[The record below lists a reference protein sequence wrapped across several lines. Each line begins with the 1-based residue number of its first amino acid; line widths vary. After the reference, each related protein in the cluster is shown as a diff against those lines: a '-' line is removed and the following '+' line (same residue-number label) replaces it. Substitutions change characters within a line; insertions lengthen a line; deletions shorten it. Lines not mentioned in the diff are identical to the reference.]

1 MNNTVKNLKSLIKS
15 TLKGDERLWFI
26 NQDNEQEFNQTLLL
40 DLVEKVDNKI
50 ISLLLQ
56 EEVLR
61 EKFFVKIVPP
71 RPAKLSTPSQTKVWE
86 GRMPSRGEF
95 SSINLHHLS
104 TVGRKEDTYF
114 VSLWRL

>member
-15 TLKGDERLWFI
+15 TLEGDERLWFV

-40 DLVEKVDNKI
+40 DLVEKVDDTI

-61 EKFFVKIVPP
+61 EKFFVKIV
-71 RPAKLSTPSQTKVWE
+71 
-86 GRMPSRGEF
+86 
-95 SSINLHHLS
+95 
-104 TVGRKEDTYF
+104 
-114 VSLWRL
+114 